1 MDLNNFYEDYAF
13 NPDDFE
19 LVEGMYRKVVQPII
33 DYIYPL
39 QDNRIARYIEDYRI
53 VPIQYIDIS
62 EASYT
67 LSSLLTSEQLK
78 SWDSMEMEEKV
89 QILKENGRYIQLTA
103 DRQLFNSDPVND
115 IIEEPIDESANQ
127 IIDFELWETDEKGY
141 QLVSGIDYYCRDNQL
156 FFFDKFASP
165 NLERTILKMTSIA
178 IDFNT
183 VDDILGE
190 NLNLTYLPEEI
201 PKIEFNDF
209 VRVLTLAA
217 LRGFVL
223 KDVESGINELPSI
236 QNDIEIFD
244 KNVSD
249 PEKAAMWKNGELELG
264 PFDFVVYFPAELD
277 YYRVSLIC
285 EFLDKIRYLSS
296 HYHSISYDNQI
307 EEYSL
312 NVTGDELWD
321 DITYIEDDPYGEFSD
336 TNFYLNGSSRT
347 NRADSRWGYAAVI
360 GANTVNRL
368 PIDDEVTDEL
378 DSNLGN
384 DAASGYD
391 DSESADR
398 EADRP
403 TDKQLFL
410 GKRVMENIETEE
422 EGDFNEIDP
431 SLLNDANSRLA
442 YASDE
447 DKENLTE

>member
-19 LVEGMYRKVVQPII
+19 LVEGMYRKVVQAII

-39 QDNRIARYIEDYRI
+39 QDNRIARHIEDYRI

-89 QILKENGRYIQLTA
+89 QILKESGRYIQLTA
-103 DRQLFNSDPVND
+103 DRKLFNSDPVND

-141 QLVSGIDYYCRDNQL
+141 QLVSGIDYYYRDNQL
-156 FFFDKFASP
+156 FFFGKFASP
-165 NLERTILKMTSIA
+165 NLERTMLKMTNIA

-190 NLNLTYLPEEI
+190 NLNLTYLPEKT

-217 LRGFVL
+217 SRGFVL

-236 QNDIEIFD
+236 QSDIEIFD

-249 PEKAAMWKNGELELG
+249 PEKAAMWENGELELG

-285 EFLDKIRYLSS
+285 EFLDKTRYLSS

-312 NVTGDELWD
+312 NVTGDDLWD

-378 DSNLGN
+378 DNNLGN

-398 EADRP
+398 EAYRP